1 MIPNIEPANR
11 SVANLIVIFPP
22 RPERAGN
29 LVTRR
34 LGSLQA
40 AGPDRNS
47 DTTVSNANFPEWS
60 GPINDRLRIRNFCSP
75 GNYMKMSLRSHAII
89 HQLQCEGS
97 FSNGLVANDRSEER
111 RVGKECV
118 STCRSRWSPYH

>member
-1 MIPNIEPANR
+1 MRI
-11 SVANLIVIFPP
+11 SDWSSDVCSSDL
-22 RPERAGN
+22 
-29 LVTRR
+29 
-34 LGSLQA
+34 
-40 AGPDRNS
+40 PDRNS

-97 FSNGLVANDRSEER
+97 FSNGLVANDMVVAGSPDA
-111 RVGKECV
+111 VDCGKAPGACCDGRPMPPADRGTHGDRK
-118 STCRSRWSPYH
+118 STRLHSSH

>member
-1 MIPNIEPANR
+1 MIRRAPR
-11 SVANLIVIFPP
+11 STRTDTLFPYTT
-22 RPERAGN
+22 
-29 LVTRR
+29 LVRSRR

-97 FSNGLVANDRSEER
+97 FSNGLVANDMVVAGSPEIGRASCRER
-111 RVGKECV
+111 VCQYE
-118 STCRSRWSPYH
+118 